1 MTLITLTELANKS
14 FHLGHNL
21 EQWNPKTTKFIY
33 KIVNKTCL
41 IDLIQTAQYLS
52 KSYSYFYIAGQF
64 KQNILFIGSTP
75 LGATLIKQ
83 AAQTSENFYYNRS
96 WIAGTL
102 TNWKMIQSRLILL
115 LWVSKILKLINTSN
129 STFKVSSTTY
139 STFYKIYKQLS
150 VKLSGLIGLV
160 EIPEILF
167 ILDPKYE
174 KIAFK
179 EAIKLNK
186 IIISIVDSNINPD
199 HILIPI
205 PGNDDNFQV
214 LDLTLKLLAAGYVH
228 GAYYN

>member
-83 AAQTSENFYYNRS
+83 AAQTSANFYYNRS

-115 LWVSKILKLINTSN
+115 LWV